1 MLLQAAPSRYRAR
14 RGHTSQNSVKHLAY
28 QLYPDFTRPIQHRPI
43 RRNARGEHSNHR
55 VILKIVLK
63 QKLDI
68 MSLKKELQVK
78 KFAKMDTTP

>member
-1 MLLQAAPSRYRAR
+1 MLLQAAPSRHRAR
-14 RGHTSQNSVKHLAY
+14 RGRTSQNSVKHLVY

-43 RRNARGEHSNHR
+43 RRNVRREHSNHR

-68 MSLKKELQVK
+68 MSLKKGLSVK